1 MNFYLSYL
9 MGAGEITDEELKSLG
24 VEIVNKNAE
33 GHYELKI
40 PE

>member
-9 MGAGEITDEELKSLG
+9 MGAGKITNEELKNLG
-24 VEIVNKNAE
+24 VEVVNKNTE